1 MRRKVSFTIILSLF
15 LTVFGLF
22 TANAQTNVD
31 INHIPDLKLELNNGE
46 TVKLGDLKGKVVL
59 LDFWYRGCFPCAKAI
74 PGIIELQKEFK
85 DDLVVIG
92 VNHIDD
98 QQDVTEYIEYK
109 KMNYLSTYRTGE
121 NIYEELGVSLFP
133 TVILY
138 DKDGNLIKVKSGHT
152 ERGTDSLRKAIKKAL
167 K

>member
-15 LTVFGLF
+15 LTVFSLC
-22 TANAQTNVD
+22 TVSAQTKKD
-31 INHIPDLKLELNNGE
+31 IKQIPDLELKLNNGE
-46 TVKLGDLKGKVVL
+46 IVRLKELKGKVVL
-59 LDFWYRGCFPCAKAI
+59 LDFWYRTCKYCVKSI
-74 PGIIELQKEFK
+74 PGLIELQEEFK
-85 DDLVVIG
+85 DDLIIIG
-92 VNHIDD
+92 VNHVDD

-121 NIYEELGVSLFP
+121 NIYEDLGVSLFP

-138 DKDGNLIKVKSGHT
+138 DKDGTLIKVKSGHT
-152 ERGTDSLRKAIKKAL
+152 EGGTDSFRKAIKKAL